1 VDPERYGPFANIVAI
16 ALALTATFSVL
27 LLKTF
32 GRARRWTFLIDESP
46 SFIVTGG
53 IRALTI
59 VFMSAAYLL
68 VDPHNY
74 LTFLGVAALFGVIAL
89 VLIARFDLQRRVHV
103 ISRPLLADDGSQL
116 HQDGRKVAENIVIG
130 TEGTMRPQA
139 REDFAAAQ
147 RNTHGLSLETFL
159 SGYGVKDVYE
169 TAAVWDRE
177 TLASMANR
185 LSLLL
190 MGAFLSGVLALFLAA
205 LCVAVTN

>member
-1 VDPERYGPFANIVAI
+1 MDPERYGPFANIVAI

-32 GRARRWTFLIDESP
+32 GRARRWTFLIDDTP

-59 VFMSAAYLL
+59 VFMAAGYLL
-68 VDPHNY
+68 VDQHNY
-74 LTFLGVAALFGVIAL
+74 LAFLGMAALLGVIAL

-130 TEGTMRPQA
+130 TEATMRPQA
-139 REDFAAAQ
+139 QEDFVAAQ
-147 RNTHGLSLETFL
+147 RNAHGLSLETFL

-177 TLASMANR
+177 TLARIANR

-190 MGAFLSGVLALFLAA
+190 MGAFLSGVLALFVAA